1 MGFWADQIFSG
12 DSRATIATRDKL
24 EIWAFAGDPIILE
37 LMKPHYYSIRYW
49 RGVDVHGA
57 FLAHYKL
64 IRAILFQSVRERAQG
79 LTGQDVRQRW
89 VTGHGL
95 GGATAQLFAFDMA
108 TRGEP
113 VDHVVTFGQ
122 PRVGRECWTLAYNH
136 HYRNLTRRYVNHR
149 DPICELPE
157 TKKGFLHSVGE
168 QYIDAG
174 GDLSKR
180 NAWWFRTRDE
190 LRHEETNGTGAAPL
204 SLDDHA
210 IVEYILKL
218 EKKK

>member
-1 MGFWADQIFSG
+1 MDHICSS

-37 LMKPHYYSIRYW
+37 LMKPQYYSVRFW

-57 FLAHYKL
+57 LLTHYKL
-64 IRAILFQSVRERAQG
+64 IRALLFHSVMKRAQD
-79 LTGQDVRQRW
+79 GQDARQRW

-95 GGATAQLFAFDMA
+95 GGATAQLFAFDLA

-113 VDHVVTFGQ
+113 VDHIVTFGQ

-136 HYRNLTRRYVNHR
+136 HYRNFTRRYVNHR

-157 TKKGFLHSVGE
+157 TKKGFLHSVGG

-180 NAWWFRTRDE
+180 NTWWFRTRDQ
-190 LRHEETNGTGAAPL
+190 LRHEESNGTGAAPL
-204 SLDDHA
+204 NLDNHA

-218 EKKK
+218 EKK